1 MLLNFLKVSIRN
13 IIRNK
18 TYSII
23 NMLGLSI
30 GMACSILIFLF
41 IFDELG
47 YDKFH
52 TNAHRI
58 YRVGIDATMQG
69 NNIKG
74 YITGAP
80 VGRTFVNEI
89 PEVLQ
94 SIRVVKIQFN
104 NSSDVVKY
112 KERKFIEEGLFFVD
126 SSYFEIFTVDFIKG
140 DPKKALNT
148 PYTIVLTE
156 STAKKYFL
164 DEDPIGKSINIQNN
178 EYLVQGIIKDCPMN
192 THMHYSMLASIVSI
206 PAAGYETWMSNDYS
220 YTYLLLEDNTD
231 IEALKNKMF
240 NVATKYIE
248 PELQNVFGTT
258 IEEFN
263 KAGNTFSYILQP
275 LTDIHLKSHSDY
287 EIEPNSNIIYVY
299 IFSIIAIFIL
309 VIAIINFMNL
319 STARSATRAKEV
331 GIRKVIGAVRRN
343 LFYQFL
349 FESVIMSILSLII
362 AMIIIETVLP
372 VFNDFTLK
380 NLTLA
385 YMSNVYTLPA
395 LILLAVIVG
404 IVSGLYSAS
413 YLSGAKILHVIK
425 GKVLSGNNH
434 SWFRSFLVIFQFSI
448 SITLFICT
456 FIIMGQLDLL
466 KNKDIGF
473 DKRNIVV
480 IEKADKLGNSFNS
493 FKNELEAN
501 PLVAH
506 ISASSTL
513 PARMFGGLPCTVE
526 GDNSGKSYA
535 PRMVSVD
542 YDFADAYKLNIK
554 EGRFF
559 SQDFLSDSTAVVINE
574 STVKEFGLEEPVV
587 GKRLITNFYGNVFY
601 WEIVGVVK
609 NFNFRSLHQ
618 DVGALII
625 TTPYVNNTN
634 VVSVKLNGEINEGII
649 RFIKEKWDKFVF
661 DSPLDY
667 TIMED
672 NFNNLH
678 KQEFKTGNVF
688 TVFSIL
694 AIFVACLGLF
704 GLASF
709 IAEHKTKE
717 IGIRKAMGAST
728 LTVIKLLLVQFTKW
742 VLWANVVAWPV
753 AYIFM
758 KNWLNNFA
766 YRVDIQWWV
775 FVISAFLGLLIACLT
790 VSFQAI
796 KAARANPVNSLR
808 YE

>member
-1 MLLNFLKVSIRN
+1 
-13 IIRNK
+13 
-18 TYSII
+18 
-23 NMLGLSI
+23 
-30 GMACSILIFLF
+30 
-41 IFDELG
+41 
-47 YDKFH
+47 
-52 TNAHRI
+52 
-58 YRVGIDATMQG
+58 
-69 NNIKG
+69 
-74 YITGAP
+74 
-80 VGRTFVNEI
+80 
-89 PEVLQ
+89 
-94 SIRVVKIQFN
+94 
-104 NSSDVVKY
+104 
-112 KERKFIEEGLFFVD
+112 
-126 SSYFEIFTVDFIKG
+126 
-140 DPKKALNT
+140 
-148 PYTIVLTE
+148 
-156 STAKKYFL
+156 
-164 DEDPIGKSINIQNN
+164 
-178 EYLVQGIIKDCPMN
+178 
-192 THMHYSMLASIVSI
+192 
-206 PAAGYETWMSNDYS
+206 
-220 YTYLLLEDNTD
+220 
-231 IEALKNKMF
+231 
-240 NVATKYIE
+240 
-248 PELQNVFGTT
+248 
-258 IEEFN
+258 
-263 KAGNTFSYILQP
+263 
-275 LTDIHLKSHSDY
+275 
-287 EIEPNSNIIYVY
+287 
-299 IFSIIAIFIL
+299 
-309 VIAIINFMNL
+309 
-319 STARSATRAKEV
+319 
-331 GIRKVIGAVRRN
+331 
-343 LFYQFL
+343 
-349 FESVIMSILSLII
+349 
-362 AMIIIETVLP
+362 
-372 VFNDFTLK
+372 
-380 NLTLA
+380 
-385 YMSNVYTLPA
+385 
-395 LILLAVIVG
+395 
-404 IVSGLYSAS
+404 
-413 YLSGAKILHVIK
+413 
-425 GKVLSGNNH
+425 
-434 SWFRSFLVIFQFSI
+434 
-448 SITLFICT
+448 
-456 FIIMGQLDLL
+456 MGQLDLL

-542 YDFADAYKLNIK
+542 YDFADAYNLNIK

-559 SQDFLSDSTAVVINE
+559 SQEFLSDSTAVVINE
-574 STVKEFGLEEPVV
+574 SAVKEFGLEEPVV
-587 GKRLITNFYGNVFY
+587 GKRLVTNFYGNVFY

-634 VVSVKLNGEINEGII
+634 LLSVKLNGEINESII